1 MVVRVC
7 PSSLRAAGFPFRELR
22 EATMDKQVGT
32 GASTRKDARRAAEE
46 ATRAALGKLHSRR
59 PAFGFAFASADLDL
73 GAVVGEVRRL
83 TECDTVLGSSTAGQF
98 TEAGKLDEGVVVALF
113 ASERTQ
119 QGADFGENLRSDHG
133 AIAAH
138 FAQASTALK
147 RSARAAGR
155 RHLAT
160 VLLTDGLAGT
170 GEDLVASLFEQS
182 TSVGQIVGGAAGDN
196 GRFERTVVAAGT
208 NCASDAAAV
217 LHVFDEKSWGIGVN
231 HGLRPTTKP
240 MRVTASDRNVIATIE
255 GKPAFDAYKRH
266 AAARGIDLTPD
277 KASAYMV
284 ANELGVHFLSSLSRV
299 RAPLSVTAAG
309 ALVCAAPVPEGSFVS
324 ILDGDRASMID
335 AAKNAAR
342 EAREQLGD
350 APAAGVLVFD
360 CVCRGMILRDQFDQE
375 IAAVQSVF
383 GDVPVA
389 GFLTYGEIARSPGRL
404 EGWHN
409 ATAVVAA
416 IPG

>member
-1 MVVRVC
+1 
-7 PSSLRAAGFPFRELR
+7 
-22 EATMDKQVGT
+22 
-32 GASTRKDARRAAEE
+32 
-46 ATRAALGKLHSRR
+46 
-59 PAFGFAFASADLDL
+59 
-73 GAVVGEVRRL
+73 
-83 TECDTVLGSSTAGQF
+83 
-98 TEAGKLDEGVVVALF
+98 VVVALF

-119 QGADFGENLRSDHG
+119 QAADFGANLKSEHV
-133 AIAAH
+133 ALATQ
-138 FAQASTALK
+138 FAQASAALK

-170 GEDLVASLFEQS
+170 GEDLVTALFEQS
-182 TSVGQIVGGAAGDN
+182 TSVGQIVGGAAGDD
-196 GRFERTVVAAGT
+196 GRFERTMVAAGT
-208 NCASDAAAV
+208 SCDSDAAAV
-217 LHVFDEKSWGIGVN
+217 LHVFDEKPWGIGVN

-240 MRVTASDRNVIATIE
+240 MRVTTSNRNVIETIE
-255 GKPAFDAYKRH
+255 GKPAFDAYKKH
-266 AAARGIDLTPD
+266 AASRGIDLSPGN
-277 KASAYMV
+277 ASAYMV

-299 RAPLSVTAAG
+299 RAPLSVTPAG

-324 ILDGDRASMID
+324 ILDGDRTHMID
-335 AAKNAAR
+335 AARSAAR

-350 APAAGVLVFD
+350 APAAGVLLFD
-360 CVCRGMILRDQFDQE
+360 CVCRGMILREQFEQE
-375 IAAVQSVF
+375 IAAVHSVF

-416 IPG
+416 VPA